1 MNFLVLQHAPWEG
14 PGQFLLAA
22 ARKLKI
28 RLQVARVWQEAIPDP
43 LSFDALLILG
53 GGANVDQEEQF
64 PYLREEKEM
73 IRRAV
78 AADLPCL
85 GICLGH
91 QLLAQALG
99 ARVGPN
105 FRSSV
110 GFAQGYLTGDGR
122 RHPAFAGCK
131 TPLPLFKW
139 HGYTVQEPLP
149 GHLQVL
155 MTSDHCQVEAL
166 SVAGRPHLLGLQ
178 ADNHAA
184 DPHDVGL
191 WLEQDHHWLAS
202 LRDRKVDPAAILAQS
217 RRHRAA
223 IAADFQRLLKNYLRL
238 LSQGKLDRQD

>member
-14 PGQFLLAA
+14 PGQILLAA
-22 ARKLKI
+22 ASKLRI
-28 RLQVARVWQEAIPDP
+28 RLRVARVWQEEIPDP
-43 LSFDALLILG
+43 RAFDALLILG

-64 PYLREEKEM
+64 PYLREEKVV

-91 QLLAQALG
+91 QLLAEALG

-110 GFAQGYLTGDGR
+110 GFAKGHLTGHGR
-122 RHPAFAGCK
+122 AHPAFAGLK

-139 HGYTVQEPLP
+139 HGHTVLEPLP
-149 GHLQVL
+149 AHLQVL

-178 ADNHAA
+178 SDNHAA
-184 DPHDVGL
+184 DPRDVGH
-191 WLEQDHHWLAS
+191 WLEQDRQWLAS
-202 LRDRKVDPAAILAQS
+202 LRDQRVDPAEIIAQS
-217 RRHRAA
+217 RRHRAP
-223 IAADFQRLLKNYLRL
+223 IGRDFQRLLGNYLRQI
-238 LSQGKLDRQD
+238 S

>member
-28 RLQVARVWQEAIPDP
+28 RLQVTRVWQEAIPDP
-43 LSFDALLILG
+43 LNFDALLILG
-53 GGANVDQEEQF
+53 GGANVDQEKQF
-64 PYLREEKEM
+64 PYLREEKEV
-73 IRRAV
+73 IRRVV

-91 QLLAQALG
+91 QLLAEALG

-105 FRSSV
+105 FCSSV
-110 GFAQGYLTGDGR
+110 GFVEGYLTSHGR
-122 RHPAFAGCK
+122 QHPAFAGMK
-131 TPLPLFKW
+131 SPLPLFKW
-139 HGYTVQEPLP
+139 HGYTVLEPLP

-178 ADNHAA
+178 SDNHAA
-184 DPHDVGL
+184 DPRDVGL
-191 WLEQDHHWLAS
+191 WLEQDRQWLAS
-202 LRDRKVDPAAILAQS
+202 LRDQRVDPSWVLAQS
-217 RRHRAA
+217 RRYRAA
-223 IAADFQRLLKNYLRL
+223 IAADFQRLLGNYLRML
-238 LSQGKLDRQD
+238 V